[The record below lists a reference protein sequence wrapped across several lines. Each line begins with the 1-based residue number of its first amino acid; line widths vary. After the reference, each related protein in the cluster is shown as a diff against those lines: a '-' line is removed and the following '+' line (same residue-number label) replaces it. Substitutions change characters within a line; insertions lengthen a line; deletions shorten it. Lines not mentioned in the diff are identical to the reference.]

1 MEKKLNTVPTLAEL
15 REFHKRSTYFVIQAF
30 LQGVSAG
37 HGWWL
42 YSQGGNAG
50 THPLAEAD
58 QKAVF
63 VEREDSPEGAVRAM
77 AALARSYLV
86 AGGAMRS
93 TLAQQGA
100 PLPRAIVLVAPPDK
114 AVDGAIVKT
123 FVITEHQTYLAESPV
138 SEGGKAVK
146 LGDLELLD
154 VSLTHNQRPAQ
165 MN

>member
-1 MEKKLNTVPTLAEL
+1 MNTVPTIGEL
-15 REFHKRSTYFVIQAF
+15 REFHKRSTYFVIQAL
-30 LQGVSAG
+30 LQGVSAP

-50 THPLAEAD
+50 THPLTDAD
-58 QKAVF
+58 RMAVF

-77 AALARSYLV
+77 AVLARSYLV

-93 TLAQQGA
+93 TLAAQGA
-100 PLPRAIVLVAPPDK
+100 PLPRAIVVVAPPAK
-114 AVDGAIVKT
+114 AVEGEVVKT
-123 FVITEHQTYLAESPV
+123 FVITEHQTFLAESPV
-138 SEGGKAVK
+138 VDGGKAVK

-154 VSLTHNQRPAQ
+154 VSLTHNQRPSQ